1 MELFHTFSFILVISA
16 GFAFVNQRFFRL
28 PTGIALMI
36 AGFATSVLVLAF
48 GALSPAFY
56 QLVEERLTS
65 INFSSVVLDMML
77 SFLLFAGALHTDFSL
92 LRKVLTP
99 ILTFATLGVT
109 ISTFVIGGM
118 LFYAL
123 QLIGQPVD
131 FIYCL
136 LFGALISPTDP
147 IAVMSILKKAGVPK
161 TIEAK
166 ITGESLFNDGI
177 GVVVFL
183 SVLQVARLGA
193 EQVGAGYVV
202 GLLAQEVLGGLALG
216 LLLGFVGF
224 RLMKR
229 IDHYPTEVLIT
240 LAIVT
245 GGYSAAQLLHLSGP
259 LAVVMAGLFLGNTQ
273 HRGSMSDVTATY
285 INKFWEMI
293 DEVLNA
299 ILFVLIGLEVL
310 VISFNLSYILVGLL
324 AALITIVVRYLALA
338 MPSVVF
344 GFRKG
349 FEPHT
354 LRIMTWGGLRGG
366 ISIALALS
374 LDPTAEKPLLVAITY
389 VVVLSSLLIQ
399 GLTLE
404 SVVRRLMGRSASTTP
419 HA

>member
-16 GFAFVNQRFFRL
+16 VFAFVNQRFFRL

-36 AGFATSVLVLAF
+36 AGFGTSILVLAL

-56 QLVEERLTS
+56 QLVEQQLTS
-65 INFSSVVLDMML
+65 INFSEVVLDVML

-92 LRKVLTP
+92 LKKVLAP

-109 ISTFVIGGM
+109 ISTFVIGGL
-118 LFYAL
+118 LFYVL
-123 QLIGQPVD
+123 QLIGQPID

-183 SVLQVARLGA
+183 SVLQVARPGA
-193 EQVGAGYVV
+193 DQVGASFVL
-202 GLLAQEVLGGLALG
+202 GLLAQEVLGGIALG
-216 LLLGFVGF
+216 LVLGYAGF
-224 RLMKR
+224 QFMKR

-245 GGYSAAQLLHLSGP
+245 GGYSIAQILHLSGP
-259 LAVVMAGLFLGNTQ
+259 LAVVVAGLFLGNTA
-273 HRGSMSDVTATY
+273 HRGSMSDVTASY
-285 INKFWEMI
+285 INKFWEML

-310 VISFNLSYILVGLL
+310 IITFNLSYFFIGLL
-324 AALITIVVRYLALA
+324 AALITIGVRYLALA
-338 MPSVVF
+338 TPSVAF
-344 GFRKG
+344 GFRKS
-349 FEPHT
+349 FEPNT
-354 LRIMTWGGLRGG
+354 LQIMTWGGLRGG

-374 LDPTAEKPLLVAITY
+374 LDPGMEKPLLVAITY
-389 VVVLSSLLIQ
+389 VVVLCSLLIQ

-404 SVVRRLMGRSASTTP
+404 GVVRRLMGKTSAAS
-419 HA
+419 